1 MRPLRPSLV
10 VLAVAALVAGGCTR
24 AAPDGLP
31 PGTEIEDLPESES
44 WDASLRSSADGRSR
58 LEIDAPYLARYRRP
72 DTTFVYLGP
81 APEGTGGAGAA
92 GRGGAVDIAV
102 YDDEGAPLA
111 DIRAREAWYYEGD
124 GRLVTEGGVRTTV
137 RGDGGADIQARRLT
151 LVDDTVEAEGDV
163 RATVQGG
170 GGPDT
175 GGADVEAARLTTRP
189 GGAFTASG
197 GTTVRLGG
205 QAQATVQ
212 ARTVSGSGGGRYEA
226 TGSVR
231 VAASG
236 GRTLQAGRVIWDEGA
251 GRFRAPG
258 AFSFDGPGE
267 RVRGVGLVASADLT
281 RYSFRNV
288 TGEIEVA
295 E

>member
-1 MRPLRPSLV
+1 MRAPRPSPA
-10 VLAVAALVAGGCTR
+10 VLAVAALLAAGGCTR
-24 AAPDGLP
+24 APAEGLP

-44 WDASLRSSADGRSR
+44 WGAALRTSEDGRPR

-72 DTTFVYLGP
+72 DTSFVYLGP
-81 APEGTGGAGAA
+81 APTGSAPRGAA
-92 GRGGAVDIAV
+92 GRGGAVEV
-102 YDDEGAPLA
+102 SVFDDDGAPLA
-111 DIRAREAWYYEGD
+111 DVRAREAWYYEDD
-124 GRLVTEGGVRTTV
+124 GRLVTEGDVRTAV
-137 RGDGGADIQARRLT
+137 RGEDGADIEARRLT
-151 LVDDTVEAEGDV
+151 LDDETVEAEGDV
-163 RATVQGG
+163 QATVRGG
-170 GGPDT
+170 GG
-175 GGADVEAARLTTRP
+175 AEVRAARLTTRP

-205 QAQATVQ
+205 KAQATVR

-226 TGSVR
+226 TGGVR
-231 VAASG
+231 VDASG
-236 GRTLQAGRVIWDEGA
+236 GRTLQAGRVVWDERA
-251 GRFRAPG
+251 GQFRAPG

-288 TGEIEVA
+288 TGQIEVA

>member
-1 MRPLRPSLV
+1 MRAPRPSPA
-10 VLAVAALVAGGCTR
+10 VLAVAALVAAGGCTR
-24 AAPDGLP
+24 APAEGLP

-44 WDASLRSSADGRSR
+44 WDAALRTSEDGRPR

-81 APEGTGGAGAA
+81 APQGTA
-92 GRGGAVDIAV
+92 RSGGAVAISV
-102 YDDEGAPLA
+102 FDDDGAPLA
-111 DIRAREAWYYEGD
+111 DVRAREAWYYEGD
-124 GRLVTEGGVRTTV
+124 GRLVTEGDVQTTV
-137 RGDGGADIQARRLT
+137 RGDDGADIQARRLT
-151 LVDDTVEAEGDV
+151 LDDETVTAEGDV
-163 RATVQGG
+163 QATVRGG
-170 GGPDT
+170 GG
-175 GGADVEAARLTTRP
+175 AEVRAARLTTRP

-205 QAQATVQ
+205 TAQATVR

-226 TGSVR
+226 TGGVR
-231 VAASG
+231 VDASG
-236 GRTLQAGRVIWDEGA
+236 GRTLQAGRVVWDEGA
-251 GRFRAPG
+251 GQFRAPG

-288 TGEIEVA
+288 TGQIEVA

>member
-1 MRPLRPSLV
+1 MPTPRSL
-10 VLAVAALVAGGCTR
+10 ALVALAALAASGCTR
-24 AAPDGLP
+24 TPSALP

-44 WDASLRSSADGRSR
+44 WDAALRTSADGRPQ
-58 LEIDAPYLARYRRP
+58 LEIDAPYLARFRRP
-72 DTTFVYLGP
+72 DSSFVYLGP
-81 APEGTGGAGAA
+81 GPGSGGSGEAVRIAVFTEGGAP
-92 GRGGAVDIAV
+92 R
-102 YDDEGAPLA
+102 A
-111 DIRAREAWYYEGD
+111 DVRAREAWYYEAD
-124 GRLVTEGGVRTTV
+124 GRLVTEGDVRTTV
-137 RGDGGADIQARRLT
+137 RGDDGAEIEARRIT
-151 LVDDTVEAEGDV
+151 IEDETVTAEGDV
-163 RATVQGG
+163 QATVRGHA
-170 GGPDT
+170 
-175 GGADVEAARLTTRP
+175 GAEVRAARLVTRA

-197 GTTVRLGG
+197 GATAHLNEAGATVR
-205 QAQATVQ
+205 
-212 ARTVSGSGGGRYEA
+212 ARTVSGTGGRYEA
-226 TGSVR
+226 SGGVR

-236 GRTLQAGRVIWDEGA
+236 GRTLQAGRVIWDQGA